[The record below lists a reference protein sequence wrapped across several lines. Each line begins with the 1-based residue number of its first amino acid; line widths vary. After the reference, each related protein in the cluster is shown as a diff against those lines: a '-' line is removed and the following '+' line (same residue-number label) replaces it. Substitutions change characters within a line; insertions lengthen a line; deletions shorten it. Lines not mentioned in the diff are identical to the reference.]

1 MVDDVVDDDDVD
13 DDDDDGDD
21 DGDDEQRGDNDND
34 NNDVGEYGEHSND
47 DSKVNDEY
55 DDDGLTSSVCS
66 SLFLTCQVG
75 ISIDFMLAF
84 PLLQCHC
91 QIPRQGLKASL
102 DPKSIAKLSGR

>member
-1 MVDDVVDDDDVD
+1 MMLLMMMMLMMMMVMMMVMMNSV
-13 DDDDDGDD
+13 G
-21 DGDDEQRGDNDND
+21 DND

-47 DSKVNDEY
+47 DSNVNDEY